1 MFKIGV
7 FAIIVDN
14 QKRVLLGHRCDY
26 NVWDLPGGGMES
38 GETPWDCAVREV
50 KEETGLDVQVTRL
63 LGVYS
68 RQGRDE
74 VAFQFECTILGGEL
88 TTNSEADD
96 LQYFALDSLP
106 KNISPNKLARIKDYF
121 ENQNFPFLKVLTG
134 KSTKQLI
141 EEGLL

>member
-68 RQGRDE
+68 RQGR
-74 VAFQFECTILGGEL
+74 
-88 TTNSEADD
+88 
-96 LQYFALDSLP
+96 
-106 KNISPNKLARIKDYF
+106 
-121 ENQNFPFLKVLTG
+121 
-134 KSTKQLI
+134 
-141 EEGLL
+141 